1 MEKMLDRR
9 TTYSRLREMLK
20 GYTKGNEISF
30 AKLEN
35 LIIMSIGSSART
47 VSDSMRTMAR
57 TKLIEDIGD
66 GKFRIVR
73 LNLE

>member
-1 MEKMLDRR
+1 
-9 TTYSRLREMLK
+9 MLK
-20 GYTKGNEISF
+20 AYTKGNEISF

-57 TKLIEDIGD
+57 TKLIEDLGD
-66 GKFRIVR
+66 AKFRIVR